1 MLSEYEKHIYK
12 VVAVLFFII
21 VVAISLSFGRLIAE
35 AEAKTVTKVIAVE
48 TVVSEPTIDL
58 KQEIV
63 VTTEETT
70 AEAEE
75 LIPSLDIPL
84 SQELIEYIWEMSK
97 KYEIEY
103 ELIVSV
109 IAVESNFDVDA
120 KSKTSDY
127 GLMQINKVNH
137 GWLKEQYGF
146 TDFSDPYQNIEA
158 GCIILKDCVDNM
170 TDYHQALMAYNMGQS
185 RAKSLIR
192 QGTYSSKYSRKVMAK
207 YYEYK
212 SMEASKANTELEQR

>member
-35 AEAKTVTKVIAVE
+35 AEAKTVTQVITVE
-48 TVVSEPTIDL
+48 TVVSEPSTKV

-63 VTTEETT
+63 VTTEDTT

-75 LIPSLDIPL
+75 VIPSLDIPL
-84 SQELIEYIWEMSK
+84 SQELIEHIWDMSL
-97 KYEIEY
+97 KYGIEY

-109 IAVESNFDVDA
+109 IAVESNFDIDA

-137 GWLKEQYGF
+137 EWLREQFGF
-146 TDFSDPYQNIEA
+146 TDFTDPYQNIEA

-170 TDYHQALMAYNMGQS
+170 TDYHQALMGYNMGQS
-185 RAKSLIR
+185 RAKNLIR

-212 SMEASKANTELEQR
+212 SMEASETNTELEQR

>member
-12 VVAVLFFII
+12 VVAILFFII

-58 KQEIV
+58 KQETV

-84 SQELIEYIWEMSK
+84 SQELIEHIWDMSL
-97 KYEIEY
+97 KYDIEY

-109 IAVESNFDVDA
+109 IAVESNFNVDA

-137 GWLKEQYGF
+137 GWLKEQFGF
-146 TDFSDPYQNIEA
+146 TDFTDPYQNIEA
-158 GCIILKDCVDNM
+158 GCIILKDCIDDM
-170 TDYHQALMAYNMGQS
+170 ADYHQALMAYNMGQS

-192 QGTYSSKYSRKVMAK
+192 QGTHSSKYSRKVMAK

-212 SMEASKANTELEQR
+212 SMEASEANTELE

>member
-84 SQELIEYIWEMSK
+84 SQELIEHIWDMSL
-97 KYEIEY
+97 KYDIEY

-109 IAVESNFDVDA
+109 IAVESNFNVDA

-137 GWLKEQYGF
+137 GWLKEQFGF
-146 TDFSDPYQNIEA
+146 TDFTDPYQNIEA
-158 GCIILKDCVDNM
+158 GCIILKDCIDDM
-170 TDYHQALMAYNMGQS
+170 ADYHQALMAYNMGQS

-192 QGTYSSKYSRKVMAK
+192 QGTHSSKYSRKVMAK

-212 SMEASKANTELEQR
+212 SMEASEANTELE

>member
-58 KQEIV
+58 KQETV

-84 SQELIEYIWEMSK
+84 SQELIEHIWDMSL
-97 KYEIEY
+97 KYDIEY

-109 IAVESNFDVDA
+109 IAVESNFNVDA

-137 GWLKEQYGF
+137 GWLKEQFGF
-146 TDFSDPYQNIEA
+146 TDFTDPYQNIEA
-158 GCIILKDCVDNM
+158 GCIILKDCIDDM
-170 TDYHQALMAYNMGQS
+170 ADYHQALMAYNMGQS
-185 RAKSLIR
+185 RAKNLIR
-192 QGTYSSKYSRKVMAK
+192 QGTHSSKYSRKVMAK

-212 SMEASKANTELEQR
+212 SMEASEANTELE

>member
-12 VVAVLFFII
+12 VIAVLFFII
-21 VVAISLSFGRLIAE
+21 VVAISLSFGKLIAE
-35 AEAKTVTKVIAVE
+35 AEAKTVTNIIEVE
-48 TVVSEPTIDL
+48 VASPEPTTEEE
-58 KQEIV
+58 QEIV
-63 VTTEETT
+63 VNTEETT
-70 AEAEE
+70 AEAQE
-75 LIPSLDIPL
+75 LTPKLDIPL
-84 SQELIEYIWEMSK
+84 SEELINYIWEMSK
-97 KYEIEY
+97 KYSIEY
-103 ELIVSV
+103 ELILAV
-109 IAVESNFDVDA
+109 IAIESNFDIDA

-158 GCIILKDCVDNM
+158 GCIILKDCIDHM
-170 TDYHQALMAYNMGQS
+170 ADYHQALMGYNMGQT
-185 RAKSLIR
+185 RAKNLIK

-212 SMEASKANTELEQR
+212 SMEASETSTELE

>member
-58 KQEIV
+58 KQEII

-84 SQELIEYIWEMSK
+84 SQELIEHIWDMSL
-97 KYEIEY
+97 KYDIEY

-109 IAVESNFDVDA
+109 IAVESNFNVDA

-137 GWLKEQYGF
+137 GWLKEQFGF
-146 TDFSDPYQNIEA
+146 TDFTDPYQNTEA
-158 GCIILKDCVDNM
+158 GCIILKDCIDDM
-170 TDYHQALMAYNMGQS
+170 ADYHQALMAYNMGQS

-192 QGTYSSKYSRKVMAK
+192 QGTHSSKYSRKVMAK

-212 SMEASKANTELEQR
+212 SMEASEANTELE

>member
-35 AEAKTVTKVIAVE
+35 AEAKTITKVIEVE
-48 TVVSEPTIDL
+48 TVAPEPTIEL

-84 SQELIEYIWEMSK
+84 SQELIEHIWDMSL
-97 KYEIEY
+97 KYGIEY

-109 IAVESNFDVDA
+109 IAVESNFDIDA

-137 GWLKEQYGF
+137 GWLKEQFGF
-146 TDFSDPYQNIEA
+146 TDFTDPYQNIEA
-158 GCIILKDCVDNM
+158 GCIILKDCIDDM
-170 TDYHQALMAYNMGQS
+170 ADYHQALMAYNMGQS

-192 QGTYSSKYSRKVMAK
+192 QGTHSSKYSRKVMAK

-212 SMEASKANTELEQR
+212 SMEASEANTELG

>member
-35 AEAKTVTKVIAVE
+35 AEAKTVTQVIAVE
-48 TVVSEPTIDL
+48 TVALESTIEL

-70 AEAEE
+70 AEAEDV
-75 LIPSLDIPL
+75 IPSLDIPL
-84 SQELIEYIWEMSK
+84 SQELIEHIWDMSL
-97 KYEIEY
+97 KYDIEY

-109 IAVESNFDVDA
+109 IAVESNFNVDA

-137 GWLKEQYGF
+137 GWLKEQFGF
-146 TDFSDPYQNIEA
+146 TDFVDPYQNIEA
-158 GCIILKDCVDNM
+158 GCIILNDCIYNM
-170 TDYHQALMAYNMGQS
+170 PDYHQALMAYNMGQS
-185 RAKSLIR
+185 RAKNLTR

-212 SMEASKANTELEQR
+212 NMEASEANTELD

>member
-35 AEAKTVTKVIAVE
+35 AEAKTITKVIEVE
-48 TVVSEPTIDL
+48 TVAPEPTIEL

-84 SQELIEYIWEMSK
+84 SQELIEHIWDMSL
-97 KYEIEY
+97 KYGIEY

-109 IAVESNFDVDA
+109 IAVESNFDIDA

-137 GWLKEQYGF
+137 GWLKEQFGF
-146 TDFSDPYQNIEA
+146 TDFTDPYQNIEA
-158 GCIILKDCVDNM
+158 GCIILKDCIDNM
-170 TDYHQALMAYNMGQS
+170 TDYHQALMAYNMGHS
-185 RAKSLIR
+185 RAKNLIR

-212 SMEASKANTELEQR
+212 SMEASEANTELG

>member
-35 AEAKTVTKVIAVE
+35 AEAKTITKVIEVE
-48 TVVSEPTIDL
+48 TVAPEPTIEL

-84 SQELIEYIWEMSK
+84 SQELIEHIWDMSL
-97 KYEIEY
+97 KYGIEY

-109 IAVESNFDVDA
+109 IAVESNFDIDA

-137 GWLKEQYGF
+137 GWLKEQFGF
-146 TDFSDPYQNIEA
+146 TDFTDPYQNIEA
-158 GCIILKDCVDNM
+158 GCIILKDCIDNM

-185 RAKSLIR
+185 RVKNLIR

-212 SMEASKANTELEQR
+212 SMEASEANTELG

>member
-35 AEAKTVTKVIAVE
+35 AEAKTVTQVIAVE
-48 TVVSEPTIDL
+48 TVAPEPSTEV

-75 LIPSLDIPL
+75 VIPSLDIPL
-84 SQELIEYIWEMSK
+84 SQELVEHILNMSF
-97 KYEIEY
+97 KYGIEY

-109 IAVESNFDVDA
+109 IAVESNFDIDA

-137 GWLKEQYGF
+137 GWLKEQFGF
-146 TDFSDPYQNIEA
+146 TDFTDPYQNIEA

-185 RAKSLIR
+185 RAKNLIR

-212 SMEASKANTELEQR
+212 SVEASKANTELD